1 MSPPEAIRIGLI
13 GSQIGF
19 NGVNKLLMTDCLIL
33 PNLGQA
39 ILLHLITFKL
49 PFFNET
55 AHGFEVANHP
65 GIEVNGDG
73 FKILMLGFEGRM
85 P

>member
-1 MSPPEAIRIGLI
+1 MSSPKAIRIGLI

-39 ILLHLITFKL
+39 IMLHFITFKL
-49 PFFNET
+49 TFFDET
-55 AHGFEVANHP
+55 AHSFEVANHP

-73 FKILMLGFEGRM
+73 FKMLMLGFEGWM